1 MINTI
6 FLDVDGV
13 LADFRKGIHNAF
25 DKPYNYSTLSPKWKF
40 WDDWPDVTSKM
51 VNAVC
56 TIPFWANLE
65 WMHDGHSILTTIE
78 YRCTSAQIYLLTTPM
93 SNVESPTGRWSWIK
107 NHMPVY
113 YKCTII
119 TQAPKHLLARPDTL
133 LIDDKDENI
142 DGFIEAGGRG
152 LLVPRPWN
160 RAHLQADRTVEVVR
174 EFLENINHPD
184 TKTRAECP
192 L

>member
-6 FLDVDGV
+6 FLDMDGV
-13 LADFRKGIHNAF
+13 FVNFLGGLHKALGVPYDIDNYPYKKGKWNMLTDIKPF
-25 DKPYNYSTLSPKWKF
+25 DDIPATFEKCNDCCTTSF
-40 WDDWPDVTSKM
+40 WQ
-51 VNAVC
+51 
-56 TIPFWANLE
+56 NLE
-65 WMHDGHSILTTIE
+65 WMHDGHDILTTIE

-93 SNVESPTGRWSWIK
+93 PNLESASGKMMWVNDNLPIYLKR
-107 NHMPVY
+107 
-113 YKCTII
+113 TII

-160 RAHLQADRTVEVVR
+160 HAHLNADRTVEVIR
-174 EFLENINHPD
+174 EFLENLI
-184 TKTRAECP
+184 
-192 L
+192 